1 MKVEE
6 KYYKELERNRDL
18 IQDKKRLDRENSI
31 LKEEL
36 EQANKKIEEYSLL
49 LAEAIKKMRG
59 IKWNKTY

>member
-49 LAEAIKKMRG
+49 LAEAIKKVRG
-59 IKWNKTY
+59 IKC